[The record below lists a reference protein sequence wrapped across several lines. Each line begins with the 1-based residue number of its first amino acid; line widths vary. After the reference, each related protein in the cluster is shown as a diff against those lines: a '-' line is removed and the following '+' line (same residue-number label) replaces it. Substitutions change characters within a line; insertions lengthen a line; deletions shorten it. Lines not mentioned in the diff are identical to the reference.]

1 MDGVTPPV
9 NAMRMVKTNKIIN
22 NRRGEVSS
30 PCKVSPDIKV
40 LPVHG
45 KSETEK
51 NKGGETPPL
60 QKDLPQGWVWK
71 TIGQVCEFEKGKKPK
86 NTGHRSDTRRVP
98 YINIKAFETGIPE
111 EYAEP
116 GSYPMCSKDDVLIVW
131 DGARS
136 GLAGS
141 GVSGYI
147 GSTLSKVWSHETD
160 NKYLFYF
167 LKSQYGY
174 INTNT
179 KGVGIPHVDP
189 GILNAIS
196 IPLAPLDQQK
206 LIVAEIEK
214 QFSRLDEAVA
224 ALKRIQ
230 ANLKRYKAS
239 VLKAAVE
246 GKLTEQWRKEHPD
259 AEPASEL
266 LKRILV
272 EKRRKWEEDY
282 VKKYVGAHSHA
293 PKDDSWKKKYK
304 EPASPNT
311 SKLPPLPKGWVWVRL
326 GQLIDEPKYGTS
338 KKCDY
343 KTDGIG
349 VLRIPNIVNGFV
361 DNSDLKFG
369 EFDENEIKTHRLQEG
384 DILTIRSN
392 GSVSLV
398 GKCALVSKS
407 DEKYLYAGYLIRM
420 RPLDGI
426 VYSEY
431 LMICLSSLLLRK
443 QIESK
448 AKSTSGVNNINAG
461 ELESLMV
468 PTCRKE
474 EQKEIIRI
482 VDEKL
487 SDIEHLW
494 LEVDSILKRSD
505 RLRQSILKKAFEGR
519 LISHSQLREWAS
531 A

>member
-1 MDGVTPPV
+1 MSV
-9 NAMRMVKTNKIIN
+9 
-22 NRRGEVSS
+22 
-30 PCKVSPDIKV
+30 IKR
-40 LPVHG
+40 
-45 KSETEK
+45 
-51 NKGGETPPL
+51 
-60 QKDLPQGWVWK
+60 KDLPEGWVWK
-71 TIGQVCEFEKGKKPK
+71 TVGEVCEFKKGKKPK
-86 NTGHRSDTRRVP
+86 NSGFRSDTRTVP
-98 YINIKAFETGIPE
+98 YINIKAFETGKPE
-111 EYAEP
+111 EYAEL
-116 GSYPMCSKDDVLIVW
+116 GNYPMCSKDDVLIVW

-136 GLAGS
+136 GLVGS
-141 GVSGYI
+141 SVSGYI

-167 LKSQYGY
+167 LKSQYDY

-189 GILNAIS
+189 GIINAIP
-196 IPLAPLDQQK
+196 IPLAPFDQQQ

-214 QFSRLDEAVA
+214 QFSRLDEAVEA
-224 ALKRIQ
+224 FKRIQ

-246 GKLTEQWRKEHPD
+246 GKLTEQWRSRRG
-259 AEPASEL
+259 EPMCSPCVSSGQTHRSAPTKDETGAEL

-272 EKRRKWEEDY
+272 ERKKKWEEDY
-282 VKKYVGAHSHA
+282 LKKNVGAQFIA
-293 PKDDSWKKKYK
+293 PIDDAWKKKYK
-304 EPASPNT
+304 EPAPPDT
-311 SKLPPLPKGWVWVRL
+311 SNLPELPKGWVWVSL

-338 KKCDY
+338 KKCGY

-361 DNSDLKFG
+361 DNSDLKFA
-369 EFDENEIKTHRLQEG
+369 EFDENEIKTYRLQEG

-407 DEKYLYAGYLIRM
+407 DEKYLYAGYLIKI
-420 RPLDGI
+420 RPLGS
-426 VYSEY
+426 VVHSEY
-431 LMICLSSLLLRK
+431 LMICLSSLSLRK
-443 QIESK
+443 QIEAK

-461 ELESLMV
+461 ELASLIV
-468 PTCRKE
+468 PICRKE

-494 LEVDSILKRSD
+494 LEVDSILKRSG
-505 RLRQSILKKAFEGR
+505 RLRQSILKKAFSGK
-519 LISHSQLREWAS
+519 LV
-531 A
+531 